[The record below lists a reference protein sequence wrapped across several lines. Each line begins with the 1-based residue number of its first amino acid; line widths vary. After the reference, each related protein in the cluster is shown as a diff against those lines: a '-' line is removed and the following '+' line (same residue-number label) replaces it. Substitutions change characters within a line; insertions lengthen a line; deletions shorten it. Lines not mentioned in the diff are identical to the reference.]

1 VSQLFLL
8 LTRITKNTP
17 IPPFNT
23 QLTWSVPTAFV
34 EVITTAFGDTL
45 RDPRLLLL
53 GTAPRLKI
61 NGTSKAV
68 MEPTLATLAP
78 MVWTRSMPS

>member
-1 VSQLFLL
+1 MSQLFLL
-8 LTRITKNTP
+8 LTRFTKNTP
-17 IPPFNT
+17 ILLFNT
-23 QLTWSVPTAFV
+23 QLTWSVPTAFA
-34 EVITTAFGDTL
+34 EVITTAFGDML

-61 NGTSKAV
+61 NGTSQAP
-68 MEPTLATLAP
+68 MEHTLATLAP